1 MNNKHYKR
9 HILLAVIATLALT
22 ACDDYLDIQ
31 PKGRVIV
38 TTAKEYREMLT
49 QAYSIVPEDRGL
61 ATFRSDE
68 FTMNATLSADDIN
81 SFKDIWCWDDDSP
94 ESTTSSFGW
103 RNYYQVIYEANH
115 TIYNKDNITEG
126 TTDEVNQLV
135 GEAYMLRA
143 YMHFLLV
150 NLYGEP
156 YTAVSDPYAAK
167 GVPIKLDNDPD
178 LQLSRSSVGEV
189 YDQVV
194 GDIDNAERYLN
205 VEQWQTGYN
214 YRFSTISVDALRS
227 RVYLYMGRWQD
238 ALDAA
243 ERTLTK
249 KSELSDLSAE
259 LPNAYNSVENI
270 VALEQVMTA
279 TYVDAARVNRQLFSL
294 YNSNDLR
301 RSVYY
306 RQQTVS
312 NILCIK
318 GGSNTYTCSLRTGEI
333 YLNAAEAA
341 ARLGNGDKARTYLYT
356 LMQSRYKTAYYE
368 TLKAEIDTMDNE
380 ALTDQILKER
390 RLELAFEGH
399 RWFDLRRTT
408 REEIT
413 KTYGTETYVLQKDDR
428 RYTLRIPSEA
438 TAANP
443 LLAQ

>member
-1 MNNKHYKR
+1 MNGKYRIQNMA
-9 HILLAVIATLALT
+9 LAAAAALALT

-31 PKGRVIV
+31 PKGRVII

-61 ATFRSDE
+61 ATFRGDE
-68 FTMNATLSADDIN
+68 FTMNATLSAEDIS

-94 ESTTSSFGW
+94 DESTSSFGW

-115 TIYNKDNITEG
+115 TIDNKDNITEG
-126 TTDEVNQLV
+126 TTAEINQLV

-156 YTAVSDPYAAK
+156 YTSVSDPYAAK

-178 LQLSRSSVGEV
+178 LQLSRSSVGAV
-189 YDQVV
+189 YDQIVS
-194 GDIDNAERYLN
+194 DMDAAEQYMN
-205 VEQWQTGYN
+205 VEQWDTGYN
-214 YRFSTISVDALRS
+214 YRFSTVSIDALRS

-243 ERTLTK
+243 ERTLQK
-249 KSELSDLSAE
+249 RNELSDVSVE

-279 TYVDAARVNRQLFSL
+279 TYVDAARVNRALFSL

-301 RSVYY
+301 RLVYF

-341 ARLGNGDKARTYLYT
+341 ARLGDDDKARSYLYA
-356 LMQSRYKTAYYE
+356 LMRSRYREAYYE
-368 TLKAEIDTMDNE
+368 TLKTEIDAMDNA
-380 ALTDQILKER
+380 ALTTQILKER

-413 KTYGTETYVLQKDDR
+413 KTYGTDTYTLQQDDS
-428 RYTLRIPSEA
+428 RYTLRIPSDA
-438 TAANP
+438 MAANP